1 MEASPV
7 LVQPETLL
15 CWHREAFRLWWKR
28 KSKAHVTQPRISPEA
43 IALIKEM
50 AAKNRLWGAERI
62 RGELLKLG
70 IQVCKR
76 TIQKYMRPVRVRQP
90 RGQKWRTFLH
100 NHAQDVWA

>member
-1 MEASPV
+1 MEASSIACPGRR
-7 LVQPETLL
+7 L
-15 CWHREAFRLWWKR
+15 CCVCHREAFRLFWKH
-28 KSKAHVTQPRISPEA
+28 KSKARATQPRISPET

-62 RGELLKLG
+62 HGELLKLD

-76 TIQKYMRPVRVRQP
+76 TIQKYMRSVRVRQP

-100 NHAQDVWA
+100 N